1 MRQHFEP
8 RGYQHLIS
16 KFIIEQERGAVFS
29 FMGSGKTAST
39 LTALDTL
46 YSVGLESRPTLVLAP
61 LRVARDVWPAEARKW
76 SHLSDEVVPIIG
88 TAAERERA
96 LKRDAALYSINYDN
110 IPWLVE
116 ALKGKWPFGT
126 IVADESTKLK
136 GYRTKQGGMRAH
148 ALSRVIPK
156 SHRFI
161 ALTGTPAPNGLKDLW
176 GQLWFIDYGQ
186 RLGQTYK
193 AFTDR
198 WFYLH
203 AYTQLLEPK
212 DHAQA
217 QIQEKI
223 ADVCLTIDAKDWF
236 DLDEPV
242 VNDIYVD
249 LPPKAMK
256 LYRQM
261 EREMFIQLESA
272 DVEAFNSA
280 SMTMK
285 CLQLANGAVY
295 TDDKGTFEVVHDAKL
310 DALEEVIEEAAGAN
324 VMVAYH
330 FKSDLARL
338 KKRFP
343 HGRELRTTKDERDW
357 NEGRIGILFVHPQSA
372 GHGLNLQDGGSVVVF
387 FGHWWDLEGYQQ
399 CIERIGPVR
408 QMQSGHDRPVFVHH
422 VLARGTLDERVLERR
437 RTKASVQDI
446 LLNAMKRTRG

>member
-1 MRQHFEP
+1 MRQRFEP
-8 RGYQHLIS
+8 RGYQAQIART
-16 KFIIEQERGAVFS
+16 IIERKRCAIFAS
-29 FMGSGKTAST
+29 MGLGKSIST

-61 LRVARDVWPAEARKW
+61 LRVARDVWPAESRKW
-76 SHLSDEVVPIIG
+76 SHLTEEVVPIIG

-96 LKRDAALYSINYDN
+96 LKRDAAIYSINYDN
-110 IPWLVE
+110 IPWLVDTV
-116 ALKGKWPFGT
+116 KGKWPFGT
-126 IVADESTKLK
+126 IVADELTRLK
-136 GYRTKQGGMRAH
+136 GYRSRQGGHRARM
-148 ALSRVIPK
+148 LSTVVPK
-156 SHRFI
+156 SPRFI
-161 ALTGTPAPNGLKDLW
+161 GLTGTPTPNGLKDLW
-176 GQLWFIDYGQ
+176 GQMWFIDYGQ
-186 RLGQTYK
+186 RLGKTFT
-193 AFTDR
+193 AFKDR
-198 WFYLH
+198 WFYPSFNGFDIL
-203 AYTQLLEPK
+203 PK
-212 DHAQA
+212 DNAQA
-217 QIQEKI
+217 EIQARI

-236 DLDEPV
+236 NLDAPI

-261 EREMFIQLESA
+261 EREMFIQVESA

-295 TDDKGTFEVVHDAKL
+295 TDDKGTFEAVHDAKL
-310 DALEEVIEEAAGAN
+310 DALEDVIEEAAGAN

-343 HGRELRTTKDERDW
+343 HGRELRSTKDERDW
-357 NEGRIGILFVHPQSA
+357 NAGGIALLFVHPQSA
-372 GHGLNLQDGGSVVVF
+372 GHGLNLQDGGSIACF
-387 FGHWWDLEGYQQ
+387 FGHWWDLEGYSQ

-408 QMQSGHDRPVFVHH
+408 QHQSGHARPVFIHH
-422 VLARGTLDERVLERR
+422 LLARGTLDERVLERR